1 MDPSH
6 FVVTGLASEL
16 YYTLQAMEAT
26 PSLRLP
32 GSVFVALIVYG
43 VLQGNYYASRLPDI
57 LATHFGGRGQPNG
70 WQTHSAFWATETFVV
85 SIATLIGFGVPAML
99 KSIPVSL
106 INVPNK
112 EHWFAPERRESTLAY
127 FRATFAW
134 FGCGLLAFLLFVN
147 ELVFRAN
154 LKTPHQLNTTAFVA
168 ALFVFMAFTAL
179 WTIRLILRFSKS
191 SR

>member
-1 MDPSH
+1 
-6 FVVTGLASEL
+6 
-16 YYTLQAMEAT
+16 MEAT

-32 GSVFVALIVYG
+32 SSIFGALIVYG
-43 VLQGNYYASRLPDI
+43 ALQGYHYAARLPDI

-70 WQTHSAFWATETFVV
+70 WQTHSAFWATEIFV
-85 SIATLIGFGVPAML
+85 IALATAIGFGVPAIL
-99 KSIPVSL
+99 NAIPVSL

-112 EHWFAPERRESTLAY
+112 EHWLAPERRENTIAY

-154 LKTPHQLNTTAFVA
+154 LTTPRQLNTTAFVA
-168 ALFVFMAFTAL
+168 ALFVFLGFTAI
-179 WTIRLILRFSKS
+179 WTVRLISRFSKEEIS
-191 SR
+191 QGRRSPADGLKK

>member
-1 MDPSH
+1 
-6 FVVTGLASEL
+6 
-16 YYTLQAMEAT
+16 
-26 PSLRLP
+26 
-32 GSVFVALIVYG
+32 
-43 VLQGNYYASRLPDI
+43 
-57 LATHFGGRGQPNG
+57 
-70 WQTHSAFWATETFVV
+70 V

-112 EHWFAPERRESTLAY
+112 EHWFAPGRRESTLAY

-168 ALFVFMAFTAL
+168 ALVVFMAFTAL